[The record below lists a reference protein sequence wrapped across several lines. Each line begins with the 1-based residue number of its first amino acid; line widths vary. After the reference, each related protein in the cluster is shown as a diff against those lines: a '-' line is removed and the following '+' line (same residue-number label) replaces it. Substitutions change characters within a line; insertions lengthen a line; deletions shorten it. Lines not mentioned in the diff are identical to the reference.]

1 MSQPETIEASNQP
14 GNPQAVVRSQDAVV
28 QLTEIWKECVAVRN
42 SLPRASCEWT
52 YEEGRRNGL
61 MTAINLLTGRFTLN
75 PSHHAEPRPGGDSV
89 DGVVRCPNDLSET
102 KEGE

>member
-1 MSQPETIEASNQP
+1 MSQPETIEASKPPSTPQP
-14 GNPQAVVRSQDAVV
+14 VVRSQDAVV

-42 SLPRASCEWT
+42 SLPRTSCEWT

-75 PSHHAEPRPGGDSV
+75 PGAD
-89 DGVVRCPNDLSET
+89 RCPTERENAN
-102 KEGE
+102 G